1 MTHDPTPAAPWRV
14 AILLDGSRVP
24 AWVATTIE
32 TLRASPSVDL
42 VGWSAVDSIG
52 PETIPRA
59 WRAYLRLDERLF
71 GRRAKALR
79 STVVDPA
86 LPRMTT
92 SHGIDDVLASLRGAG
107 PDVIVDLRSRDG
119 PAIRSVAPGGTW
131 VIRHGSQ
138 RRPAGPLSYLADV
151 VAGAPA
157 APAVLIVQGDEPA
170 ADRVAYRSVS
180 SVSPISLSRTYDSA
194 SWKAARF
201 PIRALARLER
211 DGPVV
216 GLPPPDPT
224 QEPADTGVIRAIAP
238 RMLPFLVRIC
248 ARLVG
253 TTLKRIARHEA
264 WFVAT
269 RSRRDGTIPRD
280 LGGFE
285 AVTPPTGHFYADPFI
300 LSTADRTY
308 LFVEDWLPET
318 RRGAISVLELGP
330 TGRPEGAPR
339 RVLER
344 PYHLSYPF
352 VFEHRGRTYLLP
364 ETSANGTIELYRA
377 LELPDAWEALGPI
390 IRDVQ
395 ALDPTILEHAGRLWL
410 FAGVAMPGASPWDEL
425 WLWSAPALDGPWVE
439 HPANPIVSD
448 ARSARPAGR
457 ILERD
462 GVLYRPSQD
471 CTPVYGRRIVI
482 NRIDSLSVTDYRETP
497 VATIEPRGLGGL
509 SRTHCYDASARFEV
523 IDGRRARWRRPLG

>member
-1 MTHDPTPAAPWRV
+1 MTHDPTPVAPWRV

-32 TLRASPSVDL
+32 TLRASPSVDV
-42 VGWSAVDSIG
+42 VGWSAVG
-52 PETIPRA
+52 PTGSETIPRA

-71 GRRAKALR
+71 GRRATALR

-86 LPRMTT
+86 LPRLTT
-92 SHGIDDVLASLRGAG
+92 SHGIDDVVASLRGTQA
-107 PDVIVDLRSRDG
+107 DVIVDLRSRDG

-131 VIRHGSQ
+131 VIRHGSDQ
-138 RRPAGPLSYLADV
+138 RPAGPLSYVADV

-157 APAVLIVQGDEPA
+157 APAVLIIEGDAPA
-170 ADRVAYRSVS
+170 ADRVAYRSIS
-180 SVSPISLSRTYDSA
+180 SVSPISLGRTYDSA
-194 SWKAARF
+194 CWKAARF
-201 PIRALARLER
+201 PIRVIARLER
-211 DGPVV
+211 DVSGVAR
-216 GLPPPDPT
+216 LPEDPT
-224 QEPADTGVIRAIAP
+224 LDPADANAIRAPTP
-238 RMLPFLVRIC
+238 RLLPFLTRISIRLLR
-248 ARLVG
+248 ATLTRLV
-253 TTLKRIARHEA
+253 RHEA

-269 RSRRDGTIPRD
+269 RSRQDGSIPHD
-280 LGGFE
+280 LSGFE
-285 AVTPPTGHFYADPFI
+285 AVIPPAGHFYADPFL
-300 LSTADRTY
+300 LSSAGRTF

-330 TGRPEGAPR
+330 AGRPEGAPR

-352 VFEHRGRTYLLP
+352 VFERDGQTYLLP

-377 LELPDAWEALGPI
+377 VALPDAWEPLGPL
-390 IRDVQ
+390 IRDVR
-395 ALDPTILEHAGRLWL
+395 ALDPTLLEHAGRLWL
-410 FAGVAMPGASPWDEL
+410 FAGVAMPGASPSDEL
-425 WLWSAPALDGPWVE
+425 WLWSARTLDGPWIE

-471 CTPVYGRRIVI
+471 CTPAYGRRIVI
-482 NRIDSLSVTDYRETP
+482 NRIDTLSLTKYGETP

-509 SRTHCYDASARFEV
+509 SRTHCYDSDAQFEV
-523 IDGRRARWRRPLG
+523 IDGRQARWRRPIG